1 MQISKLYWLSG
12 SSQHAQYPCECLE
25 KLVWYGMVLRIVV
38 KKGAALLI
46 SCPSSH
52 SWYPCGSNPPIAVLH
67 KQQILKLSQIKR
79 WIWNYVLPHKCKLIK
94 YNTNTIF
101 IHEFH
106 SNIAS
111 DTKMTTSKCTNLPPC
126 QIFNNWPVFSKQTH
140 NATHSLNVTHK
151 NINHRNE
158 ETIIMIST
166 MYMISQWHSLNV
178 ILRKNIMLCY
188 FSWLKL
194 TSAIIL
200 SYT

>member
-1 MQISKLYWLSG
+1 M
-12 SSQHAQYPCECLE
+12 
-25 KLVWYGMVLRIVV
+25 
-38 KKGAALLI
+38 
-46 SCPSSH
+46 
-52 SWYPCGSNPPIAVLH
+52 
-67 KQQILKLSQIKR
+67 KLSQIKR
-79 WIWNYVLPHKCKLIK
+79 WICNYVLPHKCKLIK

-101 IHEFH
+101 IHECH

-166 MYMISQWHSLNV
+166 MYMISQWHSLDV
-178 ILRKNIMLCY
+178 ILRKIYYALLFLVIKINECHYFIIYLANIINKFPY
-188 FSWLKL
+188 VYNINHYANSKSWCNP
-194 TSAIIL
+194 TIHGQ
-200 SYT
+200 